1 MTVARSGPI
10 LKKNKKRM
18 VAKFLP
24 QSAGC
29 AWPLAKEG
37 VEGYF
42 VFVFVFI
49 LSSNLGC
56 PYDQTIQIR
65 VGGRK
70 LYLTLCEI
78 PQLSSRCNID

>member
-24 QSAGC
+24 QSAGS

-42 VFVFVFI
+42 VFV

-56 PYDQTIQIR
+56 PYDQTTQIR